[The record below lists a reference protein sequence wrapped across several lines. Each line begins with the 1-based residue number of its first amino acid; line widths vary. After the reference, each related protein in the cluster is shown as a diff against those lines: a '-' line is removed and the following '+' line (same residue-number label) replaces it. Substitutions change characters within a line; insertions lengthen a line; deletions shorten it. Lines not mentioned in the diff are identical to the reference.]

1 MRSYLVVIDETSEA
15 RAALRYA
22 ARRASGTGGGVILL
36 AIIPPAEFVQWG
48 GVQAAMEE
56 EAKLRAEAMVLQ
68 ASGAIVEEAGIEPT
82 ILVRQGEPEKA
93 IADLLAERDD
103 VAALVLGAAAE
114 GGPGPARQPFLRR
127 GRRKPALPAGH
138 RPRPPRR
145 RGSGP
150 AELKTIL
157 PRISGEGDRRS
168 AVEGS
173 SDLEGPSTRL
183 RRVPLPANAGRIEG
197 LAPLA
202 GPRRRR
208 RLHRAADH
216 RLA

>member
-1 MRSYLVVIDETSEA
+1 MRSYLVVIVETNEA

-114 GGPGPARQPFLRR
+114 GGPGPLVSHFSGAVAGSLPCPLVIVP
-127 GRRKPALPAGH
+127 GRL
-138 RPRPPRR
+138 
-145 RGSGP
+145 
-150 AELKTIL
+150 
-157 PRISGEGDRRS
+157 GD
-168 AVEGS
+168 E
-173 SDLEGPSTRL
+173 DLDRL
-183 RRVPLPANAGRIEG
+183 S
-197 LAPLA
+197 
-202 GPRRRR
+202 
-208 RLHRAADH
+208 
-216 RLA
+216 